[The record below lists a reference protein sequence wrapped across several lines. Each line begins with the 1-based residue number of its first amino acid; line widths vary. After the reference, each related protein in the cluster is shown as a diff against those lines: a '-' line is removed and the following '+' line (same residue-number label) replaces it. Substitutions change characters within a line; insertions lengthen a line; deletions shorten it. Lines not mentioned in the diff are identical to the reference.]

1 MWNTFTIPVR
11 ARKLHRLV
19 KAFSIALIHRREVPV
34 WGPQLN
40 GERTASSHTF
50 HLFPRSAVAFVSL
63 LRRCFAERQRR
74 IISAG
79 IYLQLQ
85 VTLNLFLV
93 FSSVPSSKSQFIR
106 FFLSARRKPLPSR
119 ITELP
124 NCFFSLSFPSSLR
137 LSLSLANAHYTR
149 GLAAE
154 NARVTGLAM
163 GKF

>member
-1 MWNTFTIPVR
+1 MWNFYDPRESPKAPSPHWSFQHRFNPSTRGPGLGPTVKWRKNRFFTHI
-11 ARKLHRLV
+11 
-19 KAFSIALIHRREVPV
+19 
-34 WGPQLN
+34 
-40 GERTASSHTF
+40 
-50 HLFPRSAVAFVSL
+50 SL
-63 LRRCFAERQRR
+63 LPAICRCFRLSFAPLLRERQRR

-106 FFLSARRKPLPSR
+106 FFSPRGENRYRRR
-119 ITELP
+119 ELR
-124 NCFFSLSFPSSLR
+124 NYLTVFSVFPFHHRFVSL
-137 LSLSLANAHYTR
+137 LANAHYTR

-163 GKF
+163 GKV